1 MVGKTKKMVKV
12 IGIDDERRYEIFLKK
27 GSIVSS
33 YSQIILINTYIHRYF
48 HIGFIDCLTHSNSK
62 FLTLQS

>member
-33 YSQIILINTYIHRYF
+33 YPQIILINT
-48 HIGFIDCLTHSNSK
+48 
-62 FLTLQS
+62 